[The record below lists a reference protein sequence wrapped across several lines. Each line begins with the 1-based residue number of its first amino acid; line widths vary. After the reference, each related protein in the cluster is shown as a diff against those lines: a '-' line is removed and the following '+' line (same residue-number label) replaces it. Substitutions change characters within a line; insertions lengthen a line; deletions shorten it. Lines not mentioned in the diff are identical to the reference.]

1 MIMVTII
8 LNALFM
14 ALETD
19 YDLKYKLFGFFEIAD
34 EFFMAIYTMEFLM
47 KVYVNPGL
55 YWKNGYNVFDAII
68 LVISFVP
75 MFADGG
81 DSSAMGTMRIVRAFR
96 SLRVLKTV
104 SFIRGLQAL
113 VVALFKTM
121 KSVVYV
127 LGLMFL
133 LMFIFAIIGYY
144 YFGDPN
150 TGDPDNWG
158 DLGCALFTLFSL
170 VTVDGWTDLQQ
181 NLDDLGMNSSRIFTI
196 VFILIGY
203 FIFFNMFIGVVI
215 MEIQV
220 EPLWPLSSRLNS
232 PVLQVEP
239 LWPLSSRLNPPVL
252 QVEPLWPLSSRLNS
266 PVLQVEPLW
275 PLSSRLNP
283 PVLQVEPLWPLSSRL
298 NSPVLQVEPL
308 CPLPPVLMGV
318 PNGIGPYSH
327 TSCTHATKRF
337 ENEVQSEREA
347 SLTQKKH
354 AIIQRQKNEIRNLIQ
369 SQTGNFTK
377 LVEQFNKSLRHTDYT
392 VMEDLST
399 SMSFIDIYLTTL
411 DHQDTT
417 TNKLQQL
424 YSEAILI
431 LSDLLEEDLIEMEQ
445 KALRE
450 RKIKMRA

>member
-1 MIMVTII
+1 MEQNAEVKESGSGYFRLIIQQGASQIALRRFSDWDAVGRAAAAAAAGSNVRKDIEFYDYIANITEKTLFDGMIMVTII

-47 KVYVNPGL
+47 KVYVNPGV

-75 MFADGG
+75 MFANGG

-150 TGDPDNWG
+150 TGDPENWG

-181 NLDDLGMNSSRIFTI
+181 NLDDLGMDSSRIFTI

-215 MEIQV
+215 MEIQ
-220 EPLWPLSSRLNS
+220 
-232 PVLQVEP
+232 
-239 LWPLSSRLNPPVL
+239 
-252 QVEPLWPLSSRLNS
+252 
-266 PVLQVEPLW
+266 
-275 PLSSRLNP
+275 
-283 PVLQVEPLWPLSSRL
+283 
-298 NSPVLQVEPL
+298 
-308 CPLPPVLMGV
+308 
-318 PNGIGPYSH
+318 
-327 TSCTHATKRF
+327 
-337 ENEVQSEREA
+337 
-347 SLTQKKH
+347 
-354 AIIQRQKNEIRNLIQ
+354 
-369 SQTGNFTK
+369 TGNFTK

-392 VMEDLST
+392 VMEDLCT

-411 DHQDTT
+411 DHQDNTVD
-417 TNKLQQL
+417 KLQQL
-424 YSEAILI
+424 LSEAILI
-431 LSDLLEEDLIEMEQ
+431 LSVLLEEDLIEMEQ
-445 KALRE
+445 KAMRE
-450 RKIKMRA
+450 RKIKMSEQQVQEQGSI

>member
-1 MIMVTII
+1 MEQNADVKESGSGYFRFIIQKGASQIALRRFSDWDAVGRAAATAAGLNVRKDTEFYDYIANITEKTLFDGMIMVTII

-19 YDLKYKLFGFFEIAD
+19 YDMKYKLFGFFAIAD

-47 KVYVNPGL
+47 KVYVNPGV

-150 TGDPDNWG
+150 TGDPENWG

-220 EPLWPLSSRLNS
+220 DPRPPSPSSRLDPPPLSSRLD
-232 PVLQVEP
+232 P
-239 LWPLSSRLNPPVL
+239 PLSSRLNPPC
-252 QVEPLWPLSSRLNS
+252 PHGS
-266 PVLQVEPLW
+266 PKWHRTLF
-275 PLSSRLNP
+275 
-283 PVLQVEPLWPLSSRL
+283 
-298 NSPVLQVEPL
+298 
-308 CPLPPVLMGV
+308 
-318 PNGIGPYSH
+318 PYIVY
-327 TSCTHATKRF
+327 A
-337 ENEVQSEREA
+337 A
-347 SLTQKKH
+347 
-354 AIIQRQKNEIRNLIQ
+354 
-369 SQTGNFTK
+369 
-377 LVEQFNKSLRHTDYT
+377 
-392 VMEDLST
+392 
-399 SMSFIDIYLTTL
+399 
-411 DHQDTT
+411 
-417 TNKLQQL
+417 
-424 YSEAILI
+424 
-431 LSDLLEEDLIEMEQ
+431 
-445 KALRE
+445 
-450 RKIKMRA
+450 

>member
-1 MIMVTII
+1 MELNADVKESGSGYFRFIIQKGASQIALRRFSDWDAVGRAAATAAGLNVRKDTEFYDYIANITEKTLFDGLIMVTII

-19 YDLKYKLFGFFEIAD
+19 YDLKYKLFGFFAIAD

-47 KVYVNPGL
+47 KVYVNPGV

-150 TGDPDNWG
+150 TGDPENWG

-215 MEIQV
+215 MEIQ
-220 EPLWPLSSRLNS
+220 
-232 PVLQVEP
+232 
-239 LWPLSSRLNPPVL
+239 
-252 QVEPLWPLSSRLNS
+252 
-266 PVLQVEPLW
+266 
-275 PLSSRLNP
+275 
-283 PVLQVEPLWPLSSRL
+283 
-298 NSPVLQVEPL
+298 
-308 CPLPPVLMGV
+308 
-318 PNGIGPYSH
+318 
-327 TSCTHATKRF
+327 HATKRF

-377 LVEQFNKSLRHTDYT
+377 LVQQFNKSLRHTDYT
-392 VMEDLST
+392 VMEDLCT

-417 TNKLQQL
+417 VNKLQQL
-424 YSEAILI
+424 YSEAVLI

>member
-1 MIMVTII
+1 MEQNADVKESGSGYFRFIIQKGASQIALRRFSDWDAVGRAATTAAGLNVRKDTEFYDYIANITEKTLFDGMIMVTII

-19 YDLKYKLFGFFEIAD
+19 YDLKYKLFGFFAIAD

-47 KVYVNPGL
+47 KVYVNPGV

-150 TGDPDNWG
+150 TGDPENWG

-215 MEIQV
+215 MEIQ
-220 EPLWPLSSRLNS
+220 
-232 PVLQVEP
+232 
-239 LWPLSSRLNPPVL
+239 
-252 QVEPLWPLSSRLNS
+252 
-266 PVLQVEPLW
+266 
-275 PLSSRLNP
+275 
-283 PVLQVEPLWPLSSRL
+283 
-298 NSPVLQVEPL
+298 
-308 CPLPPVLMGV
+308 
-318 PNGIGPYSH
+318 
-327 TSCTHATKRF
+327 HATKRF

-377 LVEQFNKSLRHTDYT
+377 LVQQFNKSLRHTDYT
-392 VMEDLST
+392 VMEDLCT

-417 TNKLQQL
+417 VNK
-424 YSEAILI
+424 
-431 LSDLLEEDLIEMEQ
+431 
-445 KALRE
+445 
-450 RKIKMRA
+450 

>member
-1 MIMVTII
+1 MEQNADVKESGSGYFRFIIEKGASQIALRRFSDWDAVGRAAATASGSNVRKDTEFYDYIANITEKTLFDGMIMVTII

-47 KVYVNPGL
+47 KVYVNPAV

-127 LGLMFL
+127 LGLMFV

-150 TGDPDNWG
+150 TGDPENWG
-158 DLGCALFTLFSL
+158 DLGNALFTLFSL

-181 NLDDLGMNSSRIFTI
+181 NLDDLGMNYSRIFTI

-203 FIFFNMFIGVVI
+203 FVFFNMFIGVVI
-215 MEIQV
+215 MEIQ
-220 EPLWPLSSRLNS
+220 
-232 PVLQVEP
+232 
-239 LWPLSSRLNPPVL
+239 
-252 QVEPLWPLSSRLNS
+252 
-266 PVLQVEPLW
+266 
-275 PLSSRLNP
+275 
-283 PVLQVEPLWPLSSRL
+283 
-298 NSPVLQVEPL
+298 
-308 CPLPPVLMGV
+308 
-318 PNGIGPYSH
+318 
-327 TSCTHATKRF
+327 HATRRF

-450 RKIKMRA
+450 RNIKMRA

>member
-1 MIMVTII
+1 MEQNADVKESGSGYFRFIIEKGASQIALRRFSDWDAVGRAAATASGSNVRKDTEFYDYIANITEKTLFDGMIMVTII

-47 KVYVNPGL
+47 KVYVNPAV

-104 SFIRGLQAL
+104 SFIRGLQSL

-127 LGLMFL
+127 LGLMFV

-150 TGDPDNWG
+150 TGDPENWG
-158 DLGCALFTLFSL
+158 DLGNALFTLFSL
-170 VTVDGWTDLQQ
+170 VTVGCEDLQQ
-181 NLDDLGMNSSRIFTI
+181 NLDDLGMKLQPHLHHRL
-196 VFILIGY
+196 ILIAN
-203 FIFFNMFIGVVI
+203 FVFFNSASA
-215 MEIQV
+215 
-220 EPLWPLSSRLNS
+220 WSSWR
-232 PVLQVEP
+232 
-239 LWPLSSRLNPPVL
+239 SR
-252 QVEPLWPLSSRLNS
+252 
-266 PVLQVEPLW
+266 
-275 PLSSRLNP
+275 
-283 PVLQVEPLWPLSSRL
+283 
-298 NSPVLQVEPL
+298 
-308 CPLPPVLMGV
+308 
-318 PNGIGPYSH
+318 
-327 TSCTHATKRF
+327 
-337 ENEVQSEREA
+337 
-347 SLTQKKH
+347 
-354 AIIQRQKNEIRNLIQ
+354 
-369 SQTGNFTK
+369 
-377 LVEQFNKSLRHTDYT
+377 
-392 VMEDLST
+392 
-399 SMSFIDIYLTTL
+399 
-411 DHQDTT
+411 
-417 TNKLQQL
+417 LQQL

-450 RKIKMRA
+450 RNIKMRA

>member
-1 MIMVTII
+1 MRKDTEFYDYIANITEKTLFDGMIMVTII

-19 YDLKYKLFGFFEIAD
+19 YDLKYKLFGFFAIAD

-47 KVYVNPGL
+47 KVYVNPGV

-150 TGDPDNWG
+150 TGDPENWG

-215 MEIQV
+215 MEIQ
-220 EPLWPLSSRLNS
+220 
-232 PVLQVEP
+232 
-239 LWPLSSRLNPPVL
+239 
-252 QVEPLWPLSSRLNS
+252 
-266 PVLQVEPLW
+266 
-275 PLSSRLNP
+275 
-283 PVLQVEPLWPLSSRL
+283 
-298 NSPVLQVEPL
+298 
-308 CPLPPVLMGV
+308 
-318 PNGIGPYSH
+318 
-327 TSCTHATKRF
+327 HATKRF

-377 LVEQFNKSLRHTDYT
+377 LVQQFNKSLRHTDYT
-392 VMEDLST
+392 VMEDLCT

-417 TNKLQQL
+417 VNKLQQL
-424 YSEAILI
+424 YSEAVLI

>member
-1 MIMVTII
+1 MEQNADVKESGSGYFRFIIQKGASQIALRRFSDWDAVGRAAATAAGLNVRKDTEFYDYIANITEKTLFDGMIMVTII

-19 YDLKYKLFGFFEIAD
+19 YDMKYKLFGFFAIAD

-47 KVYVNPGL
+47 KVYVNPGV

-150 TGDPDNWG
+150 TGDPENWG

-215 MEIQV
+215 MEIQ
-220 EPLWPLSSRLNS
+220 
-232 PVLQVEP
+232 
-239 LWPLSSRLNPPVL
+239 
-252 QVEPLWPLSSRLNS
+252 
-266 PVLQVEPLW
+266 
-275 PLSSRLNP
+275 
-283 PVLQVEPLWPLSSRL
+283 
-298 NSPVLQVEPL
+298 
-308 CPLPPVLMGV
+308 
-318 PNGIGPYSH
+318 
-327 TSCTHATKRF
+327 HATKRF

-377 LVEQFNKSLRHTDYT
+377 LVQQFNKSLRHTDYT
-392 VMEDLST
+392 VMEDLCT

-417 TNKLQQL
+417 VNKLQQL
-424 YSEAILI
+424 YSEAVLI

>member
-1 MIMVTII
+1 MEQNADVKESGSGYFRFIIEKGASQIALRRFSDWDAVGRAAATASGSNVRKDTEFYDYIANITEKTLFDGMIMVTII

-47 KVYVNPGL
+47 KVYVNPAV

-127 LGLMFL
+127 LGLMFV

-150 TGDPDNWG
+150 TGDPENWG
-158 DLGCALFTLFSL
+158 DLGNALFTLFSL

-181 NLDDLGMNSSRIFTI
+181 NLDDLGMNYSRIFTI

-203 FIFFNMFIGVVI
+203 FVFFNMFIGVVI
-215 MEIQV
+215 MEI
-220 EPLWPLSSRLNS
+220 
-232 PVLQVEP
+232 
-239 LWPLSSRLNPPVL
+239 
-252 QVEPLWPLSSRLNS
+252 
-266 PVLQVEPLW
+266 
-275 PLSSRLNP
+275 
-283 PVLQVEPLWPLSSRL
+283 
-298 NSPVLQVEPL
+298 
-308 CPLPPVLMGV
+308 
-318 PNGIGPYSH
+318 
-327 TSCTHATKRF
+327 
-337 ENEVQSEREA
+337 
-347 SLTQKKH
+347 
-354 AIIQRQKNEIRNLIQ
+354 
-369 SQTGNFTK
+369 QTGNFTK

-450 RKIKMRA
+450 RNIKMRA

>member
-1 MIMVTII
+1 MEQNAEVKESGSGYFRLIIQQGASQIALRRFSDWDAVGRAAAAAAAGSNVRKDIEFYDYIANITEKTLFDGMIMVTII

-47 KVYVNPGL
+47 KVYVNPGV

-75 MFADGG
+75 MFANGG

-150 TGDPDNWG
+150 TGDPENWG

-181 NLDDLGMNSSRIFTI
+181 NLDDLGMDSSRIFTI

-215 MEIQV
+215 MEIQ
-220 EPLWPLSSRLNS
+220 
-232 PVLQVEP
+232 
-239 LWPLSSRLNPPVL
+239 
-252 QVEPLWPLSSRLNS
+252 
-266 PVLQVEPLW
+266 
-275 PLSSRLNP
+275 
-283 PVLQVEPLWPLSSRL
+283 
-298 NSPVLQVEPL
+298 
-308 CPLPPVLMGV
+308 
-318 PNGIGPYSH
+318 
-327 TSCTHATKRF
+327 HATKRF

-347 SLTQKKH
+347 SLVQKKH
-354 AIIQRQKNEIRNLIQ
+354 TIIQRQKHEIRKLIQ

-392 VMEDLST
+392 VMEDLCT

-411 DHQDTT
+411 DHQDNTVD
-417 TNKLQQL
+417 KLQQL
-424 YSEAILI
+424 LSEAILI
-431 LSDLLEEDLIEMEQ
+431 LSVLLEEDLIEMEQ
-445 KALRE
+445 KAMRE
-450 RKIKMRA
+450 RKIKMSEQQVQEQGSI

>member
-1 MIMVTII
+1 MKMEQNEDVKESGSGYFRFIIQKGANQIALRRLSDWDAVGRAAATAAGSNVRKDTEFYDYIANITERTLFDGLIMVTII

-19 YDLKYKLFGFFEIAD
+19 YDLKYKLFGFFE
-34 EFFMAIYTMEFLM
+34 
-47 KVYVNPGL
+47 
-55 YWKNGYNVFDAII
+55 
-68 LVISFVP
+68 
-75 MFADGG
+75 
-81 DSSAMGTMRIVRAFR
+81 
-96 SLRVLKTV
+96 
-104 SFIRGLQAL
+104 
-113 VVALFKTM
+113 
-121 KSVVYV
+121 
-127 LGLMFL
+127 
-133 LMFIFAIIGYY
+133 
-144 YFGDPN
+144 
-150 TGDPDNWG
+150 
-158 DLGCALFTLFSL
+158 
-170 VTVDGWTDLQQ
+170 VDGWTDLQQ

-215 MEIQV
+215 MEIQ
-220 EPLWPLSSRLNS
+220 
-232 PVLQVEP
+232 
-239 LWPLSSRLNPPVL
+239 
-252 QVEPLWPLSSRLNS
+252 
-266 PVLQVEPLW
+266 
-275 PLSSRLNP
+275 
-283 PVLQVEPLWPLSSRL
+283 
-298 NSPVLQVEPL
+298 
-308 CPLPPVLMGV
+308 
-318 PNGIGPYSH
+318 H
-327 TSCTHATKRF
+327 TTKRF

-392 VMEDLST
+392 VMEDLCT

-417 TNKLQQL
+417 ANKLQQL

-450 RKIKMRA
+450 SNIKMRA

>member
-1 MIMVTII
+1 MEQNAEVKESGSGYFRLIIQQGASQIALRRFSDWDADGRAAAAAAAGSNVRKDIEFYDYIANITEKTLFDGMIMVTII

-47 KVYVNPGL
+47 KVYVNPGV

-150 TGDPDNWG
+150 TGDPENWG

-181 NLDDLGMNSSRIFTI
+181 NLDDLGMDSSRIFTI

-215 MEIQV
+215 MEIQ
-220 EPLWPLSSRLNS
+220 
-232 PVLQVEP
+232 
-239 LWPLSSRLNPPVL
+239 
-252 QVEPLWPLSSRLNS
+252 
-266 PVLQVEPLW
+266 
-275 PLSSRLNP
+275 
-283 PVLQVEPLWPLSSRL
+283 
-298 NSPVLQVEPL
+298 
-308 CPLPPVLMGV
+308 
-318 PNGIGPYSH
+318 
-327 TSCTHATKRF
+327 HATKRF

-347 SLTQKKH
+347 SLVQKKH
-354 AIIQRQKNEIRNLIQ
+354 TIIQRQKHEIRKLIQ
-369 SQTGNFTK
+369 SQTGNFPK

-392 VMEDLST
+392 VMEDLCT

-411 DHQDTT
+411 DHQDNTVD
-417 TNKLQQL
+417 KLQQL
-424 YSEAILI
+424 LSEAILI
-431 LSDLLEEDLIEMEQ
+431 LSVLLEEDLIEMEQ
-445 KALRE
+445 KAMRE
-450 RKIKMRA
+450 RKIKMSEQQVQEQGSI

>member
-1 MIMVTII
+1 MEQNADVKESGSGYFRFIIQKGASQIALRRFSDWDAVGRAAATAAGSNVRKDTEFYDYIANITERTLFDGLIMVTIV

-19 YDLKYKLFGFFEIAD
+19 YDLKYKLFGFFAIAD

-47 KVYVNPGL
+47 KVYVNPGV

-150 TGDPDNWG
+150 TGDPENWG

-215 MEIQV
+215 MEIQ
-220 EPLWPLSSRLNS
+220 
-232 PVLQVEP
+232 
-239 LWPLSSRLNPPVL
+239 
-252 QVEPLWPLSSRLNS
+252 
-266 PVLQVEPLW
+266 
-275 PLSSRLNP
+275 
-283 PVLQVEPLWPLSSRL
+283 
-298 NSPVLQVEPL
+298 
-308 CPLPPVLMGV
+308 
-318 PNGIGPYSH
+318 
-327 TSCTHATKRF
+327 HATKRF

-392 VMEDLST
+392 VMEDLCT

-417 TNKLQQL
+417 ANKLQQL

-450 RKIKMRA
+450 RNIKMRA

>member
-1 MIMVTII
+1 MEQNADVKESGSGYFRFIIQKGASQIALRRFSDWDAVGRAAATAAGLNVRKDTEFYDYIATITEKTLFDGMIMVTII

-19 YDLKYKLFGFFEIAD
+19 YDMKYKLFGFFAIAD

-47 KVYVNPGL
+47 KVYVNPGV

-150 TGDPDNWG
+150 TGDPENWG

-215 MEIQV
+215 MEIQ
-220 EPLWPLSSRLNS
+220 
-232 PVLQVEP
+232 
-239 LWPLSSRLNPPVL
+239 
-252 QVEPLWPLSSRLNS
+252 
-266 PVLQVEPLW
+266 
-275 PLSSRLNP
+275 
-283 PVLQVEPLWPLSSRL
+283 
-298 NSPVLQVEPL
+298 
-308 CPLPPVLMGV
+308 
-318 PNGIGPYSH
+318 
-327 TSCTHATKRF
+327 HATKRF

-354 AIIQRQKNEIRNLIQ
+354 AILQRQKNEIRNLIQ

-377 LVEQFNKSLRHTDYT
+377 LVQQFNKSLRHTDYT
-392 VMEDLST
+392 VMEDLCT

-417 TNKLQQL
+417 VNKLQQL
-424 YSEAILI
+424 YSEAVLI
-431 LSDLLEEDLIEMEQ
+431 LSDLLEEDLMEMEQ

>member
-1 MIMVTII
+1 MEQNADVKESGSGYFRFIIQKGASQIALRRFSDWDAVGRAAATAAGLNVRKDTEFYDYIATITEKTLFDGMIMVTII

-19 YDLKYKLFGFFEIAD
+19 YDMKYKLFGFFAIAD

-47 KVYVNPGL
+47 KVYVNPGV

-150 TGDPDNWG
+150 TGDPENWG

-215 MEIQV
+215 MEIQ
-220 EPLWPLSSRLNS
+220 
-232 PVLQVEP
+232 
-239 LWPLSSRLNPPVL
+239 
-252 QVEPLWPLSSRLNS
+252 
-266 PVLQVEPLW
+266 
-275 PLSSRLNP
+275 
-283 PVLQVEPLWPLSSRL
+283 
-298 NSPVLQVEPL
+298 
-308 CPLPPVLMGV
+308 
-318 PNGIGPYSH
+318 
-327 TSCTHATKRF
+327 HATKRF

-354 AIIQRQKNEIRNLIQ
+354 AILQRQKNEIRNLIQ

-377 LVEQFNKSLRHTDYT
+377 LVQQFNKSLRHTDYT
-392 VMEDLST
+392 VMEDLCT

-417 TNKLQQL
+417 VNKLQQL
-424 YSEAILI
+424 YCEAVLI
-431 LSDLLEEDLIEMEQ
+431 LSDLLEEDLMEMEQ

>member
-1 MIMVTII
+1 MKMEQNEDVKESGSGYFRFIIQKGANQIALRRLSDWDAVGRAAATAAGSNVRKDTEFYDYIANITERTLFDGLIMVTII

-47 KVYVNPGL
+47 KVYVNPGV

-68 LVISFVP
+68 LVISFIP
-75 MFADGG
+75 MFSDGG

-150 TGDPDNWG
+150 TGDPENWG

-215 MEIQV
+215 MEIQ
-220 EPLWPLSSRLNS
+220 
-232 PVLQVEP
+232 
-239 LWPLSSRLNPPVL
+239 
-252 QVEPLWPLSSRLNS
+252 
-266 PVLQVEPLW
+266 
-275 PLSSRLNP
+275 
-283 PVLQVEPLWPLSSRL
+283 
-298 NSPVLQVEPL
+298 
-308 CPLPPVLMGV
+308 
-318 PNGIGPYSH
+318 H
-327 TSCTHATKRF
+327 TTKRF

-392 VMEDLST
+392 VMEDLCT

-417 TNKLQQL
+417 ANKLQQL

-450 RKIKMRA
+450 SNIKMRA